1 MSSLYQRIDLMVKLG
16 QFLQEESEE
25 LSAIKAHAHRENGW
39 FTENY
44 INLSLENIVNQFLQK
59 SLLEQWL
66 NNYPLI
72 IRNAEVAQTKTVGIV
87 MAGNLPL
94 VGFHDFLSV
103 YLAGFKINI
112 KLSSKDQVLWK
123 LIIKKLQEWDATFEE
138 TVAVKEMLKNCDAY
152 IATGNNNSAN
162 FFEQYFSKYP
172 NIIRKNRT
180 SVAVLTGKETPA
192 ELLALENS
200 ISTYF
205 GLGCRNI
212 SKIFVP
218 ENYDFENL
226 IAAFS
231 HYNWHRDHNKF
242 KNNYDF
248 QLAMFLLNKVPYMA
262 TYSML
267 LVENDQPFAPISVL
281 NYGCYATIN
290 DISEALSK
298 TDELQCI
305 ETNEA
310 LKATLQNLTNVPVIA
325 FGESQQPS
333 LMDYADNVDTLQFL
347 SSLY

>member
-1 MSSLYQRIDLMVKLG
+1 MSSLYQRIDLMVQLG

-25 LSAIKAHAHRENGW
+25 LSYTIALAHRENGW

-44 INLSLENIVNQFLQK
+44 VKLSLNNICAHFLQK
-59 SLLEQWL
+59 TKIEEWL
-66 NNYPLI
+66 NNYPLVMI
-72 IRNAEVAQTKTVGIV
+72 NAETTQAKTVGIV

-103 YLAGFKINI
+103 YLAGFQMKI
-112 KLSSKDQVLWK
+112 KLSSKDQALWK
-123 LIIKKLQEWDATFEE
+123 LIFKKLQEWDASFAT
-138 TVAVKEMLKNCDAY
+138 TITLSEMLKNCDAY
-152 IATGNNNSAN
+152 IATGNNNSAQ

-180 SVAVLTGKETPA
+180 SVAVLTGKETDE

-218 ENYDFENL
+218 EGYEFEKL

-248 QLAMFLLNKVPYMA
+248 QLAMFLLNKVAYMA
-262 TYSML
+262 TDSML
-267 LVENDQPFAPISVL
+267 LVENEQPFAPISVL
-281 NYGCYATIN
+281 NYSYYSN
-290 DISEALSK
+290 LSDLN
-298 TDELQCI
+298 TDLNKDEELQCI
-305 ETNEA
+305 ETSA
-310 LKATLQNLTNVPVIA
+310 QNLTTLKSQTNVPVIP
-325 FGESQQPS
+325 FGKSQSPS
-333 LMDYADNVDTLQFL
+333 LSDYADNVDTMQFL